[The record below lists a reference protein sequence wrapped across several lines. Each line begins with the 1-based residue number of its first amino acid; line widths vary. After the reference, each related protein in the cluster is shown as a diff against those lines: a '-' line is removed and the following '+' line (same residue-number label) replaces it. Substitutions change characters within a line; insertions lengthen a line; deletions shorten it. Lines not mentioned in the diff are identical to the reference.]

1 VVKITF
7 TREVNLQYVFDANIE
22 VRDSCS
28 RFRVLRDLRKAEPQ
42 DVASA
47 INLLNV
53 FVQAQPKR

>member
-1 VVKITF
+1 MQILK
-7 TREVNLQYVFDANIE
+7 L
-22 VRDSCS
+22 DSCS